1 MATGNF
7 VAYLR
12 VSTTK
17 QGQSGLGLEAQQ
29 RAVDNFLNGGQWT
42 LVETFVEVES
52 GKNNDR
58 PKLAEAIEACHLYNA
73 TLVIARLDRLS
84 RDAHF
89 LLGLLKSGVRFV
101 CCDMPQADSFMVGIM
116 AQLAQKERELISER
130 TKAALQSAKAR
141 GVKLGGD
148 RGNFAEVAAQGRAEG
163 RKTQAQAAD
172 ERAKRLAGTLQRMRD
187 QGLSLNATAAELNA
201 RGVATPRG
209 GRWTATAVKR
219 AVERLG
225 GPPSYG

>member
-1 MATGNF
+1 MAHGNF
-7 VAYLR
+7 IAYLR
-12 VSTTK
+12 VSTAK

-29 RAVDNFLNGGQWT
+29 RAVETYLNGGQWT

-58 PKLAEAIEACHLYNA
+58 PKLAEAIEACHVYNA

-89 LLGLLKSGVRFV
+89 LLGLLKSGVKFV

-130 TKAALQSAKAR
+130 TKAALQSAKVR
-141 GVKLGGD
+141 GVKLGGN
-148 RGNFAEVAAQGRAEG
+148 RGNFAEVAEQGRAEG
-163 RKTQAQAAD
+163 RKAQAQAAYD
-172 ERAKRLAGTLQRMRD
+172 RAKRLAATIQRLQAN
-187 QGLSLNATAAELNA
+187 GVSSLNALAAELNK

-209 GRWTATAVKR
+209 GRWTPTAVKR
-219 AVERLG
+219 VIERIS
-225 GPPSYG
+225 P

>member
-1 MATGNF
+1 MAQGNF

-12 VSTTK
+12 VSTAK
-17 QGQSGLGLEAQQ
+17 QGQSGLGLDAQQ
-29 RAVDNFLNGGQWT
+29 RAVESYLNGGDWS
-42 LVETFVEVES
+42 LVATFVEIES
-52 GKNNDR
+52 GKRDDR
-58 PKLAEAIEACHLYNA
+58 PKLQEALEACKLYGA

-89 LLGLLKSGVRFV
+89 LLGLLKSGVKFV

-148 RGNFAEVAAQGRAEG
+148 RGTFQEVAIAGRVKGNEAIVRE
-163 RKTQAQAAD
+163 AD
-172 ERAKRLAGTLQRMRD
+172 ERAERLSKLIGELQGR
-187 QGLSLNATAAELNA
+187 GLSLNAIARELDQ
-201 RGVATPRG
+201 RGIPSARG
-209 GRWTATAVKR
+209 GRWTATSVR
-219 AVERLG
+219 NVLRRLAQ
-225 GPPSYG
+225 PA

>member
-7 VAYLR
+7 IAYLR
-12 VSTTK
+12 VSTVK

-29 RAVDNFLNGGQWT
+29 RAVEGFLNGGQWT

-89 LLGLLKSGVRFV
+89 LLGLLKSGVKFV

-148 RGNFAEVAAQGRAEG
+148 RGNFAEVSTEGRAEG
-163 RKTQAQAAD
+163 RKAQAQAAN
-172 ERAKRLAGTLQRMRD
+172 ERAKRLAATIKRLRG
-187 QGLSLNATAAELNA
+187 QGMSLNAMATELNTK
-201 RGVATPRG
+201 GVATARG
-209 GRWTATAVKR
+209 GKWTPTAVKR
-219 AVERLG
+219 VLDRL
-225 GPPSYG
+225 